1 MGHKVHP
8 KIFRMGELWTWDSRW
23 FRSKNKFAESLE
35 VDQKIRTFLK
45 KELKGSALDSIKV
58 EMGARGDVTITI
70 LAGKPGMI
78 IGRGGAGIEE
88 LRKKIQSKFFKV
100 SKDKQVRV
108 NVLELANPSLS
119 STVIAEQ
126 MAMDLEK
133 RMPFRRVL
141 KGAIERS
148 QRAGALGIKVAVS
161 GRLNGAEIARREW
174 LTWGKVP
181 LATIRSDV
189 DFAHGEAHT
198 IYGAIGIKVWV
209 YKGERFGRKDRFTD
223 EVKEKSFS
231 K

>member
-1 MGHKVHP
+1 
-8 KIFRMGELWTWDSRW
+8 MGELWTWDSRW

-35 VDQKIRTFLK
+35 LDHGIRKFLK
-45 KELKGSALDSIKV
+45 KELKGSSVDAVKV
-58 EMGARGDVTITI
+58 EMSPRDVTIAI
-70 LAGKPGMI
+70 LTGKPGMI

-88 LRKKIQSKFFKV
+88 LRKKIQNKFFKNN
-100 SKDKQVRV
+100 KDKQIRV

-119 STVIAEQ
+119 SVIIAEQ

-141 KGAIERS
+141 KGTIERA

-181 LATIRSDV
+181 LATIRSDIE
-189 DFAHGEAHT
+189 FAQGEAHT
-198 IYGAIGIKVWV
+198 IYGAIGIKVWI

-223 EVKEKSFS
+223 EAKEKSFT

>member
-35 VDQKIRTFLK
+35 LDHKIRVYLK
-45 KELKGSALDSIKV
+45 KELKGSSVDSIKI
-58 EMGARGDVTITI
+58 EMSPRDVTITI
-70 LAGKPGMI
+70 LTGKPGMI

-88 LRKKIQSKFFKV
+88 LRKKIQSKFFKT
-100 SKDKQVRV
+100 SKDKQIRV
-108 NVLELANPSLS
+108 NVLELGNPSLS

-141 KGAIERS
+141 KGTIERA

-181 LATIRSDV
+181 LATIRSDI
-189 DFAHGEAHT
+189 DFALGEAHT

-209 YKGERFGRKDRFTD
+209 YKGERFGRKDRFVD
-223 EVKEKSFS
+223 EAKEKSFS

>member
-23 FRSKNKFAESLE
+23 YRSKNNYAKALE
-35 VDQKIRTFLK
+35 FDVDLRKYLK
-45 KELKGSALDSIKV
+45 KELKGAAVDSTKI
-58 EMGARGDVTITI
+58 EMGARDTVVTI

-78 IGRGGAGIEE
+78 IGRGGAGIDE
-88 LRKKIQSKFFKV
+88 LRKKIQQKFFPGK
-100 SKDKQVRV
+100 KDAQLRV
-108 NVLELANPSLS
+108 NVQELANPSIS
-119 STVIAEQ
+119 STVVIEQ
-126 MAMDLEK
+126 MAADLEK

-141 KGAIERS
+141 KGTIERA

-174 LTWGKVP
+174 LSWGKVP
-181 LATIRSDV
+181 LATIRSEI
-189 DFAHGEAHT
+189 DFATGTAHT
-198 IYGAIGIKVWV
+198 IYGAIGIKVWI

-223 EVKEKSFS
+223 DAKEKVFS